1 MGACV
6 IGNIRLSLPQ
16 LQECE
21 MESEQI
27 PLSIYRA
34 FKYGGRFSFFL
45 ISKQKKRN
53 FQHMS
58 DFL

>member
-6 IGNIRLSLPQ
+6 MGNIRLSLPW

-21 MESEQI
+21 MESEQT

-34 FKYGGRFSFFL
+34 FKHSGGFSFI
-45 ISKQKKRN
+45 ISEQKK
-53 FQHMS
+53 
-58 DFL
+58 